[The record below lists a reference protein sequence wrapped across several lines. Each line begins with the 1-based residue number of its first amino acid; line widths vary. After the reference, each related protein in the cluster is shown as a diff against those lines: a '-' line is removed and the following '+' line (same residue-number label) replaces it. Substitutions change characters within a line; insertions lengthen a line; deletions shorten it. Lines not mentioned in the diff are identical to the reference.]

1 MIRPPPR
8 STLTDTLSP
17 YTTGV
22 RSVLSLG
29 YLAGFPP
36 ADLYWCGPSIIVNAY
51 SQPAADAAADALAGR
66 IAALEPEFVEP
77 LLTPDEGVR
86 QAMAIAAEAS
96 RPVVLADTQDTPGCG
111 GTGDNNGLL
120 GAPVRPHAQGTRRA
134 SWRGEGGQELE

>member
-36 ADLYWCGPSIIVNAY
+36 ADLYWCGPSIIVHAY

-66 IAALEPEFVEP
+66 IAALEPEFAEP
-77 LLTPDEGVR
+77 LLTPDDGVR
-86 QAMAIAAEAS
+86 PALAIPAGARRPAGLAEPQA
-96 RPVVLADTQDTPGCG
+96 TPGVG
-111 GTGDNNGLL
+111 RP
-120 GAPVRPHAQGTRRA
+120 GAPTGRLAAQTRPPHPGPPMCVH
-134 SWRGEGGQELE
+134 GGAPAPA